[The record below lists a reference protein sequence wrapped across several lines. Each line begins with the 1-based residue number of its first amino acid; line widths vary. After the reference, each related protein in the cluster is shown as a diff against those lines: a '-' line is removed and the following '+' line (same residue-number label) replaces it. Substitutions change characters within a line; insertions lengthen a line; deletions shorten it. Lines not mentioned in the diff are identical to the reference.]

1 LARWL
6 PRSSCWSSCCT
17 QFTFYLLLI
26 PALIAVG
33 FATFNIVEEK
43 QAGSLE
49 PLLATP
55 VRVWELLLGK
65 TLAGAIPAL
74 VITWACAGLFLV
86 GMVALGWGHLFSLVL
101 TPTWFM
107 SLFLL
112 TPVVA
117 VMSFMLGIVGSSRF
131 NDAKSAQNV
140 AVVIVL
146 PVLALIGVQVTGLVW
161 FGTALTLVLAL
172 VTLLGTLATL
182 RLGVRLFQRE
192 AIVVRWR

>member
-1 LARWL
+1 M
-6 PRSSCWSSCCT
+6 
-17 QFTFYLLLI
+17 
-26 PALIAVG
+26 G